1 MPLPRE
7 KPFDRRPTSTGAF
20 STTCLHCRVTAGY
33 AFWEAELDELE
44 ERHVCSIDNIIASS
58 AQSPLPGPPRKS
70 PQKQPVVHRK
80 YA

>member
-20 STTCLHCRVTAGY
+20 STTCLHCRVTAGF
-33 AFWEAELDELE
+33 AFWEAELDDLE
-44 ERHVCSIDNIIASS
+44 ERHVCRIDDIVASS
-58 AQSPLPGPPRKS
+58 AQSPLTRPVRKPP
-70 PQKQPVVHRK
+70 QTQPDIHRK

>member
-7 KPFDRRPTSTGAF
+7 KPFERRPTRTGAF
-20 STTCLHCRVTAGY
+20 STTCLHCRVTAGF

-44 ERHVCSIDNIIASS
+44 ERHVCRIDNIVASS
-58 AQSPLPGPPRKS
+58 ALLPANRPVRKP
-70 PQKQPVVHRK
+70 PQKQPDIRRK